1 MYIFHLFFQNPYN
14 QGGQGDSG
22 RRPVGNFAAALS
34 KLRKG
39 AAGGHDPSGTS
50 SHFDAYSFQQDQQ
63 QQPSGTNKRP
73 HDSQGTQ
80 SLWANS
86 TTLQATTGLVYRLVF
101 S

>member
-1 MYIFHLFFQNPYN
+1 MTEPIFSYKITPRVIILIRKGLIFIFHLFFQNPYS

-63 QQPSGTNKRP
+63 QQSGTNKRP
-73 HDSQGTQ
+73 HDSQGT
-80 SLWANS
+80 
-86 TTLQATTGLVYRLVF
+86 
-101 S
+101 